1 MTHLELRI
9 LNGLHRGAAL
19 PLDGAPLELGAGEAA
34 DVVLADHGL
43 AQRHARLVPATT
55 GWRLEALDGE
65 VHDAVTAAAQST
77 IDCPPGGCA
86 RLGTVWIC
94 VSPVDAPWQAAPASV
109 AEPGPQSGAQSGA
122 QSGPVAPGAAAA
134 APSRAAAART
144 ARAAARRRHLL
155 LLPFLLVFFLCAA
168 TAYAFSARSAGV
180 PSVSTGDDAT
190 TVSSTPATPSTPPTP
205 ARPLTPAALR
215 AAFERELDLA
225 QMRDRF
231 ELQLDDDHW
240 RMRADLGQEE
250 QERFERMLA
259 RFVAAHRIGFPVDAR
274 IVPSAALLPFRV
286 EQVLSGA
293 QAGIVTDGGQRLF
306 VGDEYRGM
314 RLVSMKDGRLV
325 FAGRRTI
332 EVQW

>member
-9 LNGLHRGAAL
+9 LSGLHRGAAL

-55 GWRLEALDGE
+55 GWRLEAVDGE
-65 VHDAVTAAAQST
+65 VHEAVTAAAQLAV
-77 IDCPPGGCA
+77 DCPPGGCA

-109 AEPGPQSGAQSGA
+109 AEPAPPPKA

-134 APSRAAAART
+134 TPSRAAAAT
-144 ARAAARRRHLL
+144 RRRHLL
-155 LLPFLLVFFLCAA
+155 LLPFLLVLFLCAA
-168 TAYAFSARSAGV
+168 TAYAFSARPTGAPSA
-180 PSVSTGDDAT
+180 PKGDVAAAAPA
-190 TVSSTPATPSTPPTP
+190 TPATPATP
-205 ARPLTPAALR
+205 ARALTPAGLR

-231 ELQLDDDHW
+231 ELRLDDDHW

-306 VGDEYRGM
+306 LGDEYRGM

-325 FAGRRTI
+325 FAGQRTI

>member
-9 LNGLHRGAAL
+9 LSGLHRGAAL

-43 AQRHARLVPATT
+43 AQRHARLVPAAT

-65 VHDAVTAAAQST
+65 VHDAMTAAAQT
-77 IDCPPGGCA
+77 AVDCPPGGCA

-94 VSPVDAPWQAAPASV
+94 VSPVDASWQAAPASV
-109 AEPGPQSGAQSGA
+109 AEPAPQSEA
-122 QSGPVAPGAAAA
+122 QSGPVALGAAAA
-134 APSRAAAART
+134 TPSRAAAART

-155 LLPFLLVFFLCAA
+155 LLPFLLVLFLCAA
-168 TAYAFSARSAGV
+168 TAYAFSARPAGMPSA
-180 PSVSTGDDAT
+180 PKGDVAAAAPA
-190 TVSSTPATPSTPPTP
+190 TPATAPTPPTP
-205 ARPLTPAALR
+205 PTTGRALTPAGLR

-231 ELQLDDDHW
+231 ELQLDDDRW

-259 RFVAAHRIGFPVDAR
+259 RFVAVHRIGFPVDAR

-325 FAGRRTI
+325 FAGQRTI

>member
-9 LNGLHRGAAL
+9 LSGLHRGAAL

-55 GWRLEALDGE
+55 GWRLEAVGGE
-65 VHDAVTAAAQST
+65 VYDAVTAAAQIT
-77 IDCPPGGCA
+77 VDCPPGGCA

-109 AEPGPQSGAQSGA
+109 AEPVPPSEA

-134 APSRAAAART
+134 TPSRAAAART

-155 LLPFLLVFFLCAA
+155 LLPFLLVLFLCAA
-168 TAYAFSARSAGV
+168 TAYAFSARPAGV
-180 PSVSTGDDAT
+180 PSAPKVDGAAAA
-190 TVSSTPATPSTPPTP
+190 PATPATPPTP
-205 ARPLTPAALR
+205 ARALTPAGLR

-231 ELQLDDDHW
+231 ELRLDDDHW

-250 QERFERMLA
+250 QERFGRMLA

-325 FAGRRTI
+325 FAGQRTI